1 MSRFLANDI
10 EKLEQ
15 MVYPR
20 VVISGMANA
29 MWEATFGTN
38 KVEGMLNSN
47 GTGEAY
53 LPKIGTWTFKMKSE
67 SGERTT
73 TAVIENASD
82 TVNIS
87 LAYAVLTITGDV
99 GNTITAVNGDYSM
112 SGVVGNGGT
121 VQFTVGNGTWALT
134 SSDETFEVSDNVVVE
149 NDDSN
154 VNKTLKLPTITV
166 TTAANASVSATKND
180 VTVSGTADSNGECV
194 LKVSIG
200 TWEVT
205 ATSDDETKT
214 ENVVVNAHSINS
226 DVDLSFISVH
236 IYGAQWTSGTST
248 AWTRTDDAA
257 SFGACNPYVSGASGY
272 GSPFDGLMPWSGMI
286 KSTRTGGSMV
296 AIPKFWYK
304 ITAVS
309 GGGLKVQ
316 IADYAADGFNVC
328 PACMNRGDGVGERDV
343 AYIGRY
349 HCATGTYK
357 SETGKKPYN
366 KITRST
372 ARSTIHNLGTKI
384 WQSDWAMRFTI
395 WLLYIVEFADWNSQA
410 KIGYGC
416 GNNSSVG
423 SMGYTDS
430 MPYHTG
436 TTASSRTSYGLGTQ
450 YRNIEGLWDNVR
462 DWCDGCYYNS
472 NGMNIILNPAN
483 FSDSAN
489 GINVGTPSNGYPSK
503 FSVTNI
509 SGTFPMFIPS
519 ESSGSDSTFTS
530 DGWHFSAG
538 SPCLYVG
545 GDYYQGLVCGLFC
558 VYGGSA
564 SSMYSY
570 FGARLQELP

>member
-1 MSRFLANDI
+1 MSRFLANEI

-20 VVISGMANA
+20 VVISGVANA

-38 KVEGMLNSN
+38 KVEGMLNSS
-47 GTGEAY
+47 GAGEAY
-53 LPKIGTWTFKMKSE
+53 LPKIGTWTFKMKSG

-73 TAVIENASD
+73 TAVIESANN

-87 LAYAVLTITGDV
+87 LVYATLTITGDV

-134 SSDETFEVSDNVVVE
+134 SSDETFEISDNVVVE
-149 NDDSN
+149 NSDSN
-154 VNKTLKLPTITV
+154 VSKTLKLPTITV
-166 TTAANASVSATKND
+166 MTAASALISATKND
-180 VTVSGTADSNGECV
+180 VTINGTADSNGECV
-194 LKVSIG
+194 LKVGVG

-205 ATSDDETKT
+205 ATSDGETKT
-214 ENVVVNAHSINS
+214 ENVVVSAHSTNS

-236 IYGAQWTSGTST
+236 IYGAQWTSDTST

-257 SFGACNPYVSGASGY
+257 SFGACNPYVSGASSY
-272 GSPFDGLMPWSGMI
+272 SSPFDNIMPWSGMT
-286 KSTRTGGSMV
+286 KSTRTGGVMV

-304 ITAVS
+304 LTAVS
-309 GGGLKVQ
+309 GGLKVQ
-316 IADYAADGFNVC
+316 IADNEIEGFNVS
-328 PACMNRGDGVGERDV
+328 PAHMNRGDGTSERDV
-343 AYIGRY
+343 VYIGRY
-349 HCATGTYK
+349 HCNSSNYK
-357 SETGKKPYN
+357 SETGKTPYN
-366 KITRST
+366 NIKRST

-384 WQSDWAMRFTI
+384 WQSDWTMRFTI

-416 GNNSSVG
+416 GNDSSVG

-450 YRNIEGLWDNVR
+450 YRNIEGLWDNVY

-472 NGMNIILNPAN
+472 NGMNIILNPSN

-489 GINVGTPSNGYPSK
+489 GTLVGTPTSGYPSK
-503 FSVTNI
+503 FSVTNV

-519 ESSGSDSTFTS
+519 ESNGSNSTYSS
-530 DGWHFSAG
+530 DLWSFGTG
-538 SPCLYVG
+538 SPCLCVG
-545 GDYYQGLVCGLFC
+545 GYYYQYLNRGLFC
-558 VYGGSA
+558 VGGN
-564 SSMYSY
+564 SSSY
-570 FGARLQELP
+570 KSTVVGARLQELP